1 MSSHPGSSAL
11 SEGGGGASV
20 RFGRASNRLVA
31 GQRAGLDER
40 CQRVAGDA
48 SSTEDEFVDQA
59 KIELRDRL
67 ISLGLSREDAGN
79 VIYPSDVISRMA
91 NNLAEQHAVLM
102 DLIEQTID
110 AYDEGTLDELAERWR
125 SKVQSGD

>member
-1 MSSHPGSSAL
+1 M
-11 SEGGGGASV
+11 
-20 RFGRASNRLVA
+20 
-31 GQRAGLDER
+31 
-40 CQRVAGDA
+40 AGDA